1 MAKKD
6 NSDSMSRKQDEELEQ
21 LEERLTALYANAA
34 NEINSK
40 LTDFMDAYKKQDE
53 KKQAEVEAGT
63 LTPEEYST
71 WRRTQMLN
79 NSRYTAAVESMTNTL
94 VNTDAAAMAA
104 VKGQMPRVVAQSY
117 DFVSALGSISAEKQ
131 GITKATVQIYNART
145 IQELEKKKP
154 DLFPKPRVNID
165 EDKKWNKD
173 RIRREMTQGILQG
186 EPIGKIAD
194 RLQRVSTMDRNAAVR
209 NARTAFTSAENLG
222 RSEAA
227 EDLKAQG
234 IPVEEVWSATYDK
247 RTRDTHLMMDG
258 TTRDASGFF
267 GVGII
272 TTPLRYPGDPDGD
285 PEEVYNCRCRLN
297 IQLPGID
304 HSKDDEL
311 YEKFMKDNHPDDWD
325 NLQNNE
331 PYQARQAEA
340 AATKERQAD
349 LREQQALT
357 LPPAESLLP
366 PEENNSGY
374 TGPVQGEDIS
384 DSWERRPDQYDFEI
398 NDVINAQGFD
408 GLPKVATPEEFDKA
422 VQESGFIAQRTYSAA
437 DQETVDAYRDQLYHG
452 DWYVDCGTG
461 GAQYGQG
468 MYVAA
473 DYNGELTDGI
483 REEMDHYRELGDSRF
498 GGRMTDEERIEA
510 AREKLPE
517 DIANNE
523 TAVGY
528 LKALQSGS
536 ISEQA
541 KYYSMLDSQTERAVS
556 RAMNETPLDKKAAN
570 HTETL
575 TLTPDAKIVK
585 FDDIRKEHKE
595 YEKTETK
602 KIINEAMEGIKG
614 RTSAM
619 KAVAELTLTGDGSKR
634 NKNFI
639 KEYRSMLSDAEKRQ
653 MNKIM
658 KEIEKKQKERII
670 KDVGSFAASKGYDA
684 INAEGHGQ
692 SGSYTVILN
701 RTKVIFK
708 GGTK

>member
-1 MAKKD
+1 MSKKD
-6 NSDSMSRKQDEELEQ
+6 DSDLMSREQDEQLEQ

-40 LTDFMDAYKKQDE
+40 LTDFLNAYKKQDE

-63 LTPEEYST
+63 LSPEEYST

-79 NSRYTAAVESMTNTL
+79 NTRYTAAVESMTNTL

-104 VKGQMPRVVAQSY
+104 VNGQMPRVVAQSY

-131 GITKATVQIYNART
+131 GVQKATFQIYNART
-145 IQELEKKKP
+145 IQELEKKNP

-173 RIRREMTQGILQG
+173 RIQREMTQGILQG

-194 RLQRVSTMDRNAAVR
+194 CGRNPSTNAAPAVR

-227 EDLKAQG
+227 DDLKAQG

-247 RTRDTHLMMDG
+247 RTRDSHLLLDG

-272 TTPLRYPGDPDGD
+272 ATPLRFPGDPDGD

-297 IQLPGID
+297 IQLEGID
-304 HSKDDEL
+304 HSKDDDL
-311 YEKFMKDNHPDDWD
+311 YEKFMKENHPDDWE
-325 NLQNNE
+325 NLQENE

-340 AATKERQAD
+340 AETKERQAE

-384 DSWERRPDQYDFEI
+384 GTWERRPDQYDFEI
-398 NDVINAQGFD
+398 NDIINAQGFD
-408 GLPKVATPEEFDKA
+408 GLPKIATPEEFDKA
-422 VQESGFIAQRTYSAA
+422 VQESNFIAQRTYSAA

-452 DWYVDCGTG
+452 DWYVDCSTG

-498 GGRMTDEERIEA
+498 GGRMTDEERVEA
-510 AREKLPE
+510 AKEMLPE
-517 DIANNE
+517 NITNNG
-523 TAVGY
+523 TAMEY
-528 LKALQSGS
+528 LKALQSGNL
-536 ISEQA
+536 SEQA
-541 KYYSMLDSQTERAVS
+541 KYYSMLDRETERAVS
-556 RAMNETPLDKKAAN
+556 RALNETPINKKAAN
-570 HTETL
+570 HTETM
-575 TLTPDAKIVK
+575 TLTPDAKIIK
-585 FDDIRKEHKE
+585 YDDIRKEHKE

-602 KIINEAMEGIKG
+602 KIINEVMEGIKG
-614 RTSAM
+614 RASAM

-634 NKNFI
+634 NKQFI

-653 MNKIM
+653 MNKVM
-658 KEIEKKQKERII
+658 KEIEKKQKEKVI
-670 KDVGSFAASKGYDA
+670 KDLGSFAASKGYDA

-701 RTKVIFK
+701 RTKVIIK

>member
-6 NSDSMSRKQDEELEQ
+6 NSDSMSRKQDKELEQ

-40 LTDFMDAYKKQDE
+40 LTDFMGAYQKQDE
-53 KKQAEVEAGT
+53 KKRAEVEAGT

-104 VKGQMPRVVAQSY
+104 VNGQMPRVVAQSY

-165 EDKKWNKD
+165 EDKRWNKD

-186 EPIGKIAD
+186 EPIGKMAD
-194 RLQRVSTMDRNAAVR
+194 RLQRISTMDRHAAVR

-227 EDLKAQG
+227 DDLKAQG

-247 RTRDTHLMMDG
+247 RTRDSHLLLDG

-304 HSKDDEL
+304 HSKDDDL
-311 YEKFMKDNHPDDWD
+311 YEKFMKENHPDDWE

-340 AATKERQAD
+340 AATKERQAE
-349 LREQQALT
+349 LRSQHQ
-357 LPPAESLLP
+357 
-366 PEENNSGY
+366 
-374 TGPVQGEDIS
+374 D
-384 DSWERRPDQYDFEI
+384 
-398 NDVINAQGFD
+398 
-408 GLPKVATPEEFDKA
+408 LPK
-422 VQESGFIAQRTYSAA
+422 
-437 DQETVDAYRDQLYHG
+437 
-452 DWYVDCGTG
+452 
-461 GAQYGQG
+461 
-468 MYVAA
+468 
-473 DYNGELTDGI
+473 
-483 REEMDHYRELGDSRF
+483 
-498 GGRMTDEERIEA
+498 
-510 AREKLPE
+510 
-517 DIANNE
+517 
-523 TAVGY
+523 
-528 LKALQSGS
+528 
-536 ISEQA
+536 
-541 KYYSMLDSQTERAVS
+541 
-556 RAMNETPLDKKAAN
+556 
-570 HTETL
+570 
-575 TLTPDAKIVK
+575 
-585 FDDIRKEHKE
+585 
-595 YEKTETK
+595 EKTEEKPEEKNPNFEYGGHRETK
-602 KIINEAMEGIKG
+602 TKYFKEDEDEGIIMMTKSGVNNISKDLGVDKRRAEEIGYAMISFTGDEYMDIRDASAGLLDTNRGDFDWYQKKADAIEEFIDKSPKWDGGEISRGIFVDKGVAEEIKRQAESNEPISLLGISSWTSDRKTAEKFAESHVATMDESLKTKNQKKG
-614 RTSAM
+614 RS
-619 KAVAELTLTGDGSKR
+619 
-634 NKNFI
+634 
-639 KEYRSMLSDAEKRQ
+639 
-653 MNKIM
+653 
-658 KEIEKKQKERII
+658 
-670 KDVGSFAASKGYDA
+670 
-684 INAEGHGQ
+684 
-692 SGSYTVILN
+692 
-701 RTKVIFK
+701 VIFVNDANFTNY
-708 GGTK
+708 GTSVKHMSMHKSENEVLVSGKTEFKPTRVEETKEAIIIHGEIRRKKK

>member
-6 NSDSMSRKQDEELEQ
+6 NSDSMSRKQDKELEQ

-40 LTDFMDAYKKQDE
+40 LTDFMGAFQKQDE

-63 LTPEEYST
+63 LTPEEYSN

-79 NSRYTAAVESMTNTL
+79 NTRYTAAVESMTNTL

-104 VKGQMPRVVAQSY
+104 VNGQMPRVVAQSY

-165 EDKKWNKD
+165 EDKRWNKD

-186 EPIGKIAD
+186 EPIGKMAD
-194 RLQRVSTMDRNAAVR
+194 RLQRVTTMDRNAAVR

-227 EDLKAQG
+227 DDLKAQG

-247 RTRDTHLMMDG
+247 RTRDSHLLLDG

-267 GVGII
+267 GVGLLA
-272 TTPLRYPGDPDGD
+272 TPLRYPGDPDGD

-297 IQLPGID
+297 IQLAGID
-304 HSKDDEL
+304 HSKDDDL
-311 YEKFMKDNHPDDWD
+311 YEKFMKENHPDDWE

-340 AATKERQAD
+340 AATKERQAE

-422 VQESGFIAQRTYSAA
+422 VKESGFIAQRTYSAA

-483 REEMDHYRELGDSRF
+483 REEMDHYRELG
-498 GGRMTDEERIEA
+498 EERYGHPTPEEERPDATLA
-510 AREKLPE
+510 ALPE
-517 DIANNE
+517 DLANKESTRELVRAIAEGDDDKTLEIYKRVPEEDRN
-523 TAVGY
+523 AIY
-528 LKALQSGS
+528 KAWHG
-536 ISEQA
+536 
-541 KYYSMLDSQTERAVS
+541 TEY
-556 RAMNETPLDKKAAN
+556 THAAN

-575 TLTPDAKIVK
+575 TLTPDAKIVDYK
-585 FDDIRKEHKE
+585 DIEKEHDE
-595 YEKTETK
+595 YKKQFTK
-602 KIINEAMEGIKG
+602 KIIKEETKDIQKGGLTISSIIELTYNYENDKRVKGIIRDQRSWLDAGQKKQL
-614 RTSAM
+614 TKAM
-619 KAVAELTLTGDGSKR
+619 KAVEKAR
-634 NKNFI
+634 
-639 KEYRSMLSDAEKRQ
+639 KEKMI
-653 MNKIM
+653 NN
-658 KEIEKKQKERII
+658 
-670 KDVGSFAASKGYDA
+670 VGSFAASKGYDA
-684 INAEGHGQ
+684 INAKGHGQ